1 MSPFVA
7 WVCITRDPISHTRF
21 GAVRKDAPEETHM
34 SLINRMRALVTDDSG
49 QDMLE
54 YALLTALIA
63 LAAVVAVR
71 AAGVEVNAI
80 FGEIQQELAQ

>member
-1 MSPFVA
+1 M
-7 WVCITRDPISHTRF
+7 
-21 GAVRKDAPEETHM
+21 K
-34 SLINRMRALVTDDSG
+34 LINRLRALVSDDSG

-71 AAGVEVNAI
+71 AAGVQVSDI
-80 FGEIQQELAQ
+80 FDNITTELTAP

>member
-1 MSPFVA
+1 
-7 WVCITRDPISHTRF
+7 
-21 GAVRKDAPEETHM
+21 
-34 SLINRMRALVTDDSG
+34 MRAIVRDDSG

-71 AAGVEVNAI
+71 AAGANVNTI
-80 FGEIQQELAQ
+80 FADIRDQLAAP

>member
-1 MSPFVA
+1 MWREA
-7 WVCITRDPISHTRF
+7 EQRAGGRDDMKF
-21 GAVRKDAPEETHM
+21 M
-34 SLINRMRALVTDDSG
+34 NRLRALVSDDSG

-71 AAGVEVNAI
+71 AAGVQVGSI
-80 FGEIQQELAQ
+80 FTNITTALTN

>member
-1 MSPFVA
+1 MNL
-7 WVCITRDPISHTRF
+7 IT
-21 GAVRKDAPEETHM
+21 
-34 SLINRMRALVTDDSG
+34 RMRALVTDDSG

-71 AAGVEVNAI
+71 AAGVQVSTI
-80 FGEIQQELAQ
+80 FDTIKAQLATP

>member
-1 MSPFVA
+1 MNLV
-7 WVCITRDPISHTRF
+7 
-21 GAVRKDAPEETHM
+21 
-34 SLINRMRALVTDDSG
+34 NRLRALVSDDSG

-71 AAGVEVNAI
+71 AAGVEVNSI
-80 FGEIQQELAQ
+80 FSDIGTQLGQ

>member
-1 MSPFVA
+1 MN
-7 WVCITRDPISHTRF
+7 I
-21 GAVRKDAPEETHM
+21 
-34 SLINRMRALVTDDSG
+34 INRLRSLVRDDAG

-71 AAGVEVNAI
+71 AAGVQVSTI
-80 FGEIQQELAQ
+80 FDSIKSQLATP

>member
-1 MSPFVA
+1 MNLV
-7 WVCITRDPISHTRF
+7 T
-21 GAVRKDAPEETHM
+21 
-34 SLINRMRALVTDDSG
+34 RMRSLVRDDSG

-71 AAGVEVNAI
+71 AAGVQVSTI
-80 FGEIQQELAQ
+80 FDSIKTQIATP

>member
-1 MSPFVA
+1 MELM
-7 WVCITRDPISHTRF
+7 T
-21 GAVRKDAPEETHM
+21 
-34 SLINRMRALVTDDSG
+34 RMRALVRDDSG

-71 AAGVEVNAI
+71 AAGVQVSTI
-80 FGEIQQELAQ
+80 FQSITDALTPAA

>member
-1 MSPFVA
+1 MELM
-7 WVCITRDPISHTRF
+7 T
-21 GAVRKDAPEETHM
+21 
-34 SLINRMRALVTDDSG
+34 RMRALVRDDSG

-71 AAGVEVNAI
+71 AAGVQVSTI
-80 FGEIQQELAQ
+80 FNSITTALTPAAA